1 MRKEGKKSKKSKS
14 PSEPYPNDDLP
25 SYNSYD
31 ELKSEVLAST
41 GSYRKAMILKNNLNL
56 IDTEAQKKV
65 ALEFINDCLRNEDGS
80 IRKEILALQKQLKEL
95 NTMKSG
101 NCYMTEDHR

>member
-1 MRKEGKKSKKSKS
+1 
-14 PSEPYPNDDLP
+14 
-25 SYNSYD
+25 
-31 ELKSEVLAST
+31 
-41 GSYRKAMILKNNLNL
+41 MILKNNLNL
-56 IDTEAQKKV
+56 IDTDEQKKI

-101 NCYMTEDHR
+101 NWTIYFNDPKIVNPASTCFLMEH